1 MSTETT
7 KQSTLKNNKQVMK
20 KALLCVL
27 ALLMTVTVLLPVS
40 VWATEGTEQSTV
52 EVTDTNTA
60 DTDTTLPPENT
71 TSEIGGGGGSLSLY

>member
-71 TSEIGGGGGSLSLY
+71 TSEIGGGGGALSLY